1 MEKKTGTQ
9 DIEKLMEELNQKQ
22 TQGVSSEQKKSGFV
36 TLIGRPN
43 VGKSTLMNHLI
54 GQKIAITS
62 DKPQTT
68 RNRIQTVYTDE
79 RGQIIFL
86 DTPGIH
92 KAKNKLGEYMV
103 NVAEHTLREVDV
115 ILWLVEPST
124 FIGAGERHIAEQL
137 SSVNTPIILVINKID
152 TVKNQEEIL
161 TFIAAYKDIC
171 KFAEIVPV
179 SALKEKNTDLLAELI
194 FKYLPYGPQFYDE
207 DTVTDQPMRQI
218 AAELIREKALRLLNE
233 EIPHG
238 IAVTI
243 ETMKE
248 RKNGLMDIE
257 ATIICERNSHK
268 GIIIGKDGA
277 MLKRIG
283 TAARREL
290 ESMLETKVNLQLWV
304 KVRKEWRDS
313 ETQMKNFGYMPEK

>member
-1 MEKKTGTQ
+1 MEYT
-9 DIEKLMEELNQKQ
+9 
-22 TQGVSSEQKKSGFV
+22 KKSGFA
-36 TLIGRPN
+36 TLVGRPN

-103 NVAEHTLREVDV
+103 NVAEHTLKEVDV
-115 ILWLVEPST
+115 ILWLVEPTT

-137 SSVNTPIILVINKID
+137 NRVKTPVILVINKID
-152 TVKNQEEIL
+152 TVKNQDEIL
-161 TFIAAYKDIC
+161 TFINAYKDIC
-171 KFAEIVPV
+171 PFAEIVPV
-179 SALKEKNTDLLAELI
+179 SALRKRNTDVLLEQI
-194 FKYLPYGPQFYDE
+194 FKYLPYGPQYYDE

-218 AAELIREKALRLLNE
+218 AAELIREKALRLLSD

-243 ETMKE
+243 EKMTE
-248 RKNGLMDIE
+248 RENGIMDIE
-257 ATIICERNSHK
+257 ASIICEKDSHK
-268 GIIIGKDGA
+268 GIIIGKGGS
-277 MLKRIG
+277 MLKKIG
-283 TAARREL
+283 SAARREI
-290 ESMLETKVNLQLWV
+290 EDMMETQVNLQLWV
-304 KVRKEWRDS
+304 KVRREWRDS
-313 ETQMKNFGYMPEK
+313 EIYMKNYGYDAKDV

>member
-1 MEKKTGTQ
+1 
-9 DIEKLMEELNQKQ
+9 MEEN
-22 TQGVSSEQKKSGFV
+22 VQKKSGFV
-36 TLIGRPN
+36 TLVGRPN

-103 NVAEHTLREVDV
+103 DVAEHTLKEVDV
-115 ILWLVEPST
+115 ILWLVEPTT

-137 SSVNTPIILVINKID
+137 SKVKTPVILVINKID
-152 TVKNQEEIL
+152 TLKKQEEIL
-161 TFIAAYKDIC
+161 TFIDAYKDVC
-171 KFAEIVPV
+171 DFAEIVPL
-179 SALKEKNTDLLAELI
+179 SALKEKNTDLLLDLL
-194 FKYLPYGPQFYDE
+194 FKYLPYGPMFYDE

-218 AAELIREKALRLLNE
+218 ASELIREKALRLLND

-243 ETMKE
+243 EKMRE
-248 RKNGLMDIE
+248 RGNKIMDIE
-257 ATIICERNSHK
+257 ASIVCERDSHK
-268 GIIIGKDGA
+268 GIIIGKGGS

-283 TAARREL
+283 TDARKEI
-290 ESMLETKVNLQLWV
+290 EAMLEMKVNLQLWV
-304 KVRKEWRDS
+304 KVHKEWRDS
-313 ETQMKNFGYMPEK
+313 ELYMKNYGYDKKDV

>member
-1 MEKKTGTQ
+1 MQ
-9 DIEKLMEELNQKQ
+9 DNL
-22 TQGVSSEQKKSGFV
+22 KSGFV

-103 NVAEHTLREVDV
+103 SVAEHTLKEVDV

-137 SSVNTPIILVINKID
+137 NKVKTPVMLVINKID
-152 TVKNQEEIL
+152 TVKNQDEIL

-171 KFAEIVPV
+171 NFAEIIPV
-179 SALKEKNTDLLAELI
+179 SALKEINIDDVKDCI
-194 FKYLPYGPQFYDE
+194 FKYLPEGPQFYDE

-218 AAELIREKALRLLNE
+218 AAELIREKALRMLDD

-238 IAVTI
+238 IAVVI
-243 ETMKE
+243 DQMKE
-248 RKNGLMDIE
+248 RPNGLIDID
-257 ATIICERNSHK
+257 ATIVCERESHK
-268 GIIIGKDGA
+268 GIIIGKNGGK
-277 MLKRIG
+277 LKKIG
-283 TAARREL
+283 TSARTEIQNL
-290 ESMLETKVNLQLWV
+290 MDTQVNLKLWV

-313 ETQMKNFGYMPEK
+313 DLYMKNYGYNPKDI

>member
-1 MEKKTGTQ
+1 
-9 DIEKLMEELNQKQ
+9 MEENI
-22 TQGVSSEQKKSGFV
+22 QKKSGFV

-68 RNRIQTVYTDE
+68 RNRIQTVYTDD

-92 KAKNKLGEYMV
+92 KAKNKLGQYMV
-103 NVAEHTLREVDV
+103 NVAEHTLKEVDV
-115 ILWLVEPST
+115 ILWLVEPAT

-137 SSVNTPIILVINKID
+137 KNVKTPIILVINKID
-152 TVKNQEEIL
+152 TIKNQDEIL
-161 TFIAAYKDIC
+161 TFIAAYKDVC
-171 KFAEIVPV
+171 DFAEIVPL
-179 SALKEKNTDLLAELI
+179 SALKDMNTDLLTELI

-218 AAELIREKALRLLNE
+218 AAELIREKALRLLDD

-243 ETMKE
+243 EKMKE
-248 RKNGLMDIE
+248 RKGGLIDIE
-257 ATIICERNSHK
+257 ASIVCERESHK
-268 GIIIGKDGA
+268 GIIIGKGGS

-283 TAARREL
+283 IEARKEI
-290 ESMLETKVNLQLWV
+290 ESMMDTQVNLQLWV

-313 ETQMKNFGYMPEK
+313 ELYMKNYGYNQKEI

>member
-1 MEKKTGTQ
+1 MENKY
-9 DIEKLMEELNQKQ
+9 
-22 TQGVSSEQKKSGFV
+22 KSGFV

-103 NVAEHTLREVDV
+103 NVAERTLKEVDV
-115 ILWLVEPST
+115 ILWLVEPT
-124 FIGAGERHIAEQL
+124 TYIGAGEQHIAEQL
-137 SSVNTPIILVINKID
+137 RQVKTPVILVINKID
-152 TVKNQEEIL
+152 TIKNQEEIL
-161 TFIAAYKDIC
+161 TFMNAYKDVC
-171 KFAEIVPV
+171 TFTDIVPV
-179 SALKEKNTDLLAELI
+179 SALKEKNTDLMLELI
-194 FKYLPYGPQFYDE
+194 YKYLPDGPQYYDE

-218 AAELIREKALRLLNE
+218 TSELIREKALRLLKD

-238 IAVTI
+238 IAVTV

-248 RKNGLMDIE
+248 RKNGITDIE
-257 ATIICERNSHK
+257 ATIVCERESHK
-268 GIIIGKDGA
+268 GIVIGKAGA
-277 MLKRIG
+277 MLKKIG
-283 TAARREL
+283 SSARREIEDL
-290 ESMLETKVNLQLWV
+290 LDTKVNLQLWV

-313 ETQMKNFGYMPEK
+313 DLYMKNYGYNQRDI